1 VSHQEFEN
9 YLALLTRL
17 LKVAP
22 SQRQQLA
29 EEFRAHLEDRLDE
42 LLAGGMP
49 REKAVHK
56 AIGEF
61 GDAAVLAAE
70 LAQIAQ
76 RRRRRFLMKM
86 SYAGVAALALAG
98 LLVFAL
104 WPDGR
109 QVQGPAAAVAQ
120 GGGQEQDE
128 PPPAP
133 PPSQVDPFRVPGAS
147 KSPDKASQAHA
158 KIQAALDQEAEFDF
172 VDTPLKDFV
181 DFIEAKYNIPVILC
195 KHTLEDAAISLDTP
209 VNSSLRGIS
218 LRSALRITLGQM
230 KMTFVIWDE
239 VLQITTPEDAETRM
253 VTRVYDC
260 RELLALPSPPGSSRP
275 RGIAGGGGFFAVQ
288 DEPATKGPATA
299 GGAAPAGGTP
309 PATGGTEPGAT
320 PGNVGGG
327 GFGGVA
333 PGGDKPQERELSDA
347 ENLIRLITTT
357 VHPDTWDEVGGPGT
371 VAEYKGLVVVSQT
384 WEVHEKVE
392 RLLNMLHTAA
402 DVKTQRVKVV
412 E

>member
-1 VSHQEFEN
+1 MSQQEFEN

-22 SQRQQLA
+22 QQREQLA

-42 LLAGGMP
+42 LIAGGMQ
-49 REKAVHK
+49 REKAVHQ

-61 GDAAVLAAE
+61 GDAAILVAE

-76 RRRRRFLMKM
+76 RRRRRLVMRM
-86 SYAGVAALALAG
+86 SYAGVGALALVG

-104 WPDGR
+104 WPEGR
-109 QVQGPAAAVAQ
+109 QVQGPPAAVAQ
-120 GGGQEQDE
+120 GGAQEKTE
-128 PPPAP
+128 TPAP
-133 PPSQVDPFRVPGAS
+133 LPQAAPVRVPDRAS
-147 KSPDKASQAHA
+147 EAHA
-158 KIQAALDQEAEFDF
+158 KIQAALDLPAQFDF
-172 VDTPLKDFV
+172 QDCPLKDFV
-181 DFIEAKYNIPVILC
+181 DFIAENYDIPVILC
-195 KHTLEDAAISLDTP
+195 KTTLEEAAISIDTP
-209 VNSSLRGIS
+209 VTSNLRGIS

-230 KMTFVIWDE
+230 KLKFVIWDE
-239 VLQITTPEDAETRM
+239 VLQITTPEDAESRM

-288 DEPATKGPATA
+288 DEPATKAPPAA
-299 GGAAPAGGTP
+299 GGAAPSAGGTP
-309 PATGGTEPGAT
+309 LPASGNAEAGGAT
-320 PGNVGGG
+320 PGSGAE
-327 GFGGVA
+327 GGVKAAKGGEEA
-333 PGGDKPQERELSDA
+333 PKERELSDA
-347 ENLIRLITTT
+347 ENLIHLITTT
-357 VHPDTWDEVGGPGT
+357 VEPDTWDEVGGPGT
-371 VAEYKGLVVVSQT
+371 IAEYKGLLVVSQT

-402 DVKTQRVKVV
+402 DVKAQRVKVV